1 MSEVELVSEPQK
13 ITLGKTVI
21 RLEQG
26 DLTALPVDAFV
37 YYAKES
43 LELGSGFGTAI
54 QVRGGDAVKKELQAI
69 GRIQMGEAVITSAGK
84 MNAKH
89 IIHACGPKFQEAET
103 DRKLRDCVLSAL
115 QCAEKN
121 GLKTIAFPPMG
132 SGFYGIP
139 LDLCAAIM
147 LEVIKSYTQK
157 ATSLAEISI
166 CVIDKREFAAFQKKF
181 AEI

>member
-1 MSEVELVSEPQK
+1 
-13 ITLGKTVI
+13 
-21 RLEQG
+21 
-26 DLTALPVDAFV
+26 
-37 YYAKES
+37 
-43 LELGSGFGTAI
+43 
-54 QVRGGDAVKKELQAI
+54 
-69 GRIQMGEAVITSAGK
+69 MGEAVMTSAGK

-89 IIHACGPKFQEAET
+89 IIHACGPKFQEPET
-103 DRKLRDCVLSAL
+103 DRKLRACILAAL

-132 SGFYGIP
+132 SGFYGVP

-147 LEVIKSYTQK
+147 IEVIQSSIQNGTALK
-157 ATSLAEISI
+157 EVSI